1 MPRYCA
7 WKLCKRGQ
15 SLDVSKLSCNIHNT
29 CDSFC
34 DALMYVSSPEN
45 NGADADLTVEIEAFG
60 RIALKLWS
68 TVLGTVDG
76 HLRIP

>member
-1 MPRYCA
+1 VIP
-7 WKLCKRGQ
+7 L
-15 SLDVSKLSCNIHNT
+15 
-29 CDSFC
+29 C